1 MYRAMQ
7 RVIRNK
13 GSHGVDGIKTDELH
27 EYCKK
32 HWATIKSKLLD
43 GTYKPSPGRS
53 QHQAI
58 KQSLEYI
65 NQWYKW
71 VVDMDLE
78 KFFDKVNH
86 DILIDRLCKKNRR

>member
-32 HWATIKSKLLD
+32 H
-43 GTYKPSPGRS
+43 
-53 QHQAI
+53 
-58 KQSLEYI
+58 
-65 NQWYKW
+65 
-71 VVDMDLE
+71 
-78 KFFDKVNH
+78 
-86 DILIDRLCKKNRR
+86 